1 MKKTKPANQGSAGK
15 ANVFPA
21 RKDGMPTAGSSKKG
35 TIYLAKQPGGTKGSK
50 KK

>member
-15 ANVFPA
+15 ANVFPM
-21 RKDGMPTAGSSKKG
+21 RKDGMPSAGSNKKG
-35 TIYLAKQPGGTKGSK
+35 MTVFGKQPGGTKGSK